1 MQLLQ
6 ADEIQI
12 VYAIRYKGG
21 NEWDIFRLFCHDF
34 AGFNILQNI
43 LQDFRRELLDFKD
56 MEAHA
61 IQNVISQSL
70 YRTAGKNAASV
81 KFCDEVADL
90 IAKSPGIAGRHEL
103 KRKSLAFC
111 PARGGFFIKD
121 NLLYGV

>member
-70 YRTAGKNAASV
+70 YRTAGQNAASV

-90 IAKSPGIAGRHEL
+90 IE
-103 KRKSLAFC
+103 KRSRL
-111 PARGGFFIKD
+111 
-121 NLLYGV
+121 

>member
-56 MEAHA
+56 MEAFEMA
-61 IQNVISQSL
+61 SLKSVETSLRDSVLNKYIPIIFDSVNNIS
-70 YRTAGKNAASV
+70 K
-81 KFCDEVADL
+81 
-90 IAKSPGIAGRHEL
+90 
-103 KRKSLAFC
+103 
-111 PARGGFFIKD
+111 
-121 NLLYGV
+121 GV